1 MTVNSND
8 RSLNGGS
15 ALGGAAIGVSVSVML
30 FCAVFW
36 QNVLD
41 FKSKLERELNLN
53 EPAVE
58 SRERD
63 KVADEEI
70 APSGDDKT
78 ENWREQLAALYPRE
92 EFNVVDSNL
101 ESNINDAPD
110 ERAARFNEF
119 DPNEPTFVEKAPVA
133 TLPPAPSR
141 SHAYSDDLFD
151 PNSAPD
157 ASTADSEPPLDDEAA
172 LVAAA
177 PFDEDLV
184 ARDDAPLPEAPRPNR
199 SAYAPDDDLEEDETP
214 DALEND
220 SFAADA
226 TSDDRRDPLGLDA
239 APTDA
244 ETALPDALDASLALD
259 AGGIAPTIQDMLDAQ
274 DAPEPE
280 TAPTR
285 DEARSKV
292 AFTGYA
298 APADRVLET
307 SVEEPI
313 AEATSAPEESPSLVE
328 EQSPAVAESSSAPDV
343 DAFPTVDESFPNDVS
358 ESLVAQD
365 VPVEPTSDA
374 PVDRLSEEELA
385 AVANAVFE
393 PSYFSRAVGLFGGQ
407 RAFSALYFARA
418 ARLVS
423 DATSW
428 SPDSWSRIAPIALA
442 GIPAPRKT
450 TDSSASGDADDA
462 PEDDVDADEMH
473 AKYPTLVGYLERRST
488 ASPASQPTAEP
499 NAPAPADADADAD
512 ANLSRPDEGRF

>member
-63 KVADEEI
+63 KVADEKI

-151 PNSAPD
+151 PNSTPD
-157 ASTADSEPPLDDEAA
+157 ASTADSESPLDDEAA

-220 SFAADA
+220 SFVADA

-244 ETALPDALDASLALD
+244 ETALPDALDASLA
-259 AGGIAPTIQDMLDAQ
+259 I
-274 DAPEPE
+274 
-280 TAPTR
+280 
-285 DEARSKV
+285 
-292 AFTGYA
+292 
-298 APADRVLET
+298 
-307 SVEEPI
+307 
-313 AEATSAPEESPSLVE
+313 
-328 EQSPAVAESSSAPDV
+328 
-343 DAFPTVDESFPNDVS
+343 
-358 ESLVAQD
+358 
-365 VPVEPTSDA
+365 
-374 PVDRLSEEELA
+374 
-385 AVANAVFE
+385 
-393 PSYFSRAVGLFGGQ
+393 
-407 RAFSALYFARA
+407 
-418 ARLVS
+418 
-423 DATSW
+423 
-428 SPDSWSRIAPIALA
+428 
-442 GIPAPRKT
+442 
-450 TDSSASGDADDA
+450 
-462 PEDDVDADEMH
+462 
-473 AKYPTLVGYLERRST
+473 
-488 ASPASQPTAEP
+488 
-499 NAPAPADADADAD
+499 
-512 ANLSRPDEGRF
+512 

>member
-15 ALGGAAIGVSVSVML
+15 TLGGAAIGVSVSVML

-53 EPAVE
+53 EPTVE

-63 KVADEEI
+63 DVADEKI

-157 ASTADSEPPLDDEAA
+157 ASIADSEPPLDDEAA

-199 SAYAPDDDLEEDETP
+199 SAYAPDDDLEENETP

-220 SFAADA
+220 LFAADA
-226 TSDDRRDPLGLDA
+226 TSDDRRESLGLDA

-259 AGGIAPTIQDMLDAQ
+259 AGGIAPTIQDMLDA
-274 DAPEPE
+274 PEPE

-285 DEARSKV
+285 DEGKSKV

-298 APADRVLET
+298 APAGQVPET

-313 AEATSAPEESPSLVE
+313 AEVTSAPEESSNLVE
-328 EQSPAVAESSSAPDV
+328 EQSPVVAESSSAPDV

-428 SPDSWSRIAPIALA
+428 SPDSWSRIAPIAFA

-488 ASPASQPTAEP
+488 ATPASQPTAEP
-499 NAPAPADADADAD
+499 NAPAPADADA
-512 ANLSRPDEGRF
+512 NLSRPDEGRF

>member
-53 EPAVE
+53 EPTVE

-119 DPNEPTFVEKAPVA
+119 DPNEPTFVEKVPVA

-151 PNSAPD
+151 PNSTPD
-157 ASTADSEPPLDDEAA
+157 ASIADSEPPLDDEAA

-220 SFAADA
+220 SFVADA
-226 TSDDRRDPLGLDA
+226 TSDDRRESLGLDA

-298 APADRVLET
+298 APADRVPET
-307 SVEEPI
+307 S
-313 AEATSAPEESPSLVE
+313 VE
-328 EQSPAVAESSSAPDV
+328 EQSPAVAESSSASDV
-343 DAFPTVDESFPNDVS
+343 DAFPTVDESLPNDVS

-365 VPVEPTSDA
+365 VTVESTSDA

-450 TDSSASGDADDA
+450 TDSSASGDADDSIDPERVSDDADDA

-488 ASPASQPTAEP
+488 ATPASQPTAEP
-499 NAPAPADADADAD
+499 NAPAPADADA
-512 ANLSRPDEGRF
+512 NLSRPDEGRF